1 MEKYFIIRNC
11 EGDTTVK
18 CVTKDALLERINDGE
33 FQDVF
38 NAESYNNMPHSDT
51 NYWGYST
58 LIIKGEI
65 VSPEAKTKI
74 TEYVIK

>member
-1 MEKYFIIRNC
+1 MEKYIIIRNSD
-11 EGDTTVK
+11 GDTHVE

-33 FQDVF
+33 LQDVF
-38 NAESYNNMPHSDT
+38 NKMPLEYDT
-51 NYWGYST
+51 NYWGGSV

>member
-1 MEKYFIIRNC
+1 MEKYFIIRNSD
-11 EGDTTVK
+11 GDTTVE

-33 FQDVF
+33 FQEDVF
-38 NAESYNNMPHSDT
+38 NKMPLNSDT
-51 NYWGYST
+51 NYWDYSV